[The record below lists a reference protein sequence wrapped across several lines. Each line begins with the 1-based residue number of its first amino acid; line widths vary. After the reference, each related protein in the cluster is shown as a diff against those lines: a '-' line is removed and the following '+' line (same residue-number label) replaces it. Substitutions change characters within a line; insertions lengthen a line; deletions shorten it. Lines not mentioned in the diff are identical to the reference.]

1 MAVISRARKQ
11 GLIVTLNDILQSKSV
26 KELAQTATSKAPA
39 ASQRE
44 EKSGQGFGLSPV
56 QKLYMQSST
65 SFMGT
70 ARFNQSITVRVARRV
85 EGEVLR
91 RAIQAVT
98 SQHSMLQARFS
109 KGKNAIWQQ
118 KTVGV
123 RTPSFS
129 YHSQI
134 TNNTQE
140 VDGSYRFRVHSVSDT
155 RAMVPKIAESQSCLD
170 PLNGPIFAADLVNLR
185 SGGQVLFLVAHHLC
199 VDMVSWRII
208 LQDLEELV
216 VSGSLSDEKA
226 LSFQSWCTMQLER
239 AKTHDAGLSLPF
251 TPEKPD
257 LGYWGMTNTANQY
270 GDLKMESFTLSE
282 DTTKFL
288 LNDCHEVFETETV
301 DILLAAIIHSFGLI
315 FTDRKLP
322 TIYNEGH
329 GREPWDA
336 SIDLSRTVG
345 WFTTMTPLLVDG
357 KQGECR
363 SVFDSRLE
371 ECSSS
376 QILTGTI
383 LDAIKR
389 VKDTRRK
396 IMDNGRPYF
405 AKSLLA
411 SDQQSS
417 DDFDVPL
424 EILFNYLGKLQQ
436 LERADSLF
444 RHQGSVFDSSEF
456 AVAGDMGPE
465 TDRFAL
471 FELSAIVVKERLN
484 VSFAYNRK
492 MSREPQIRRW
502 ILRCKQTLEKEMSVL
517 RNTTPE
523 PTLSDYPLLPINYNG
538 LQILA
543 TNTFR
548 KLSIRSKREVED
560 IYPCSAMQEG
570 LLLSQL
576 RDPSAYMF
584 HTVFEI
590 KDTRSGKVDPGR
602 LARSWQMLVDRHPV
616 LRTVFIDSN
625 YSGGSFDQLVFQ
637 KVCDNVLRVE
647 CLDSQVEDK
656 LRGISLRDINAM
668 RPAKLS
674 HQFTVCKTTSGRVLV
689 KLEINHAIIDGGGVD
704 VLLRDL
710 TLAYDRRLAE
720 GSGPKFSDY
729 IRYIRTQNQDAA
741 LDHWR
746 EYLGGVHPCHIA
758 PAAGLRA
765 KRELKGVLMDFT
777 RYPELLS
784 FCEQASV
791 TLANL
796 TLSAWAIVLR
806 EVTCSDDV
814 CFGYLSA
821 GRDAP
826 VNGIHDMVGIF
837 INMLCCRVKFSGH
850 QTLADVSKRVN
861 GDYIRSIPHQSCS
874 LASIQHELGWQG
886 QSLFNTTLSIQN
898 HTVAGGNKEK
908 GLTFDLQHAHDP
920 SEVSFVPVPS
930 FHQCITLISLQKY
943 AVTVNVDISR
953 GAEGIMLRYW
963 NDMVSDDQAQGLVDS
978 IAKVFSTFI
987 ESPSASLSSLKLE
1000 GSLEEQKSEWA
1011 KSQSTLNEKAKS
1023 GIEGLDSAAI
1033 QKIIDSRVHEIIGQM
1048 LRDGKLMV
1056 PHMQLESL
1064 SGYGHPDNG
1073 VDSPYPLEGIPGA
1086 DDSGVCSATSR
1097 SSEDGFLVD
1106 LERRLWTLWSTALGI
1121 SPNVVRHQDSF
1132 FKLGGDSITA
1142 MKMVSAAREDGLV
1155 LTVADVFNNPVF
1167 EDMLATVREAN
1178 ATQQILDVDL
1188 KPPHG
1193 DVDSFTDSKPTTL
1206 APTPSSESISVLR
1219 PMRAVDDASVQT
1231 GICPKI
1237 GVFKGGIAD
1246 VLPVTDFQAMSLTAT
1261 LFKSRWMLNYFFL
1274 EGNGPLDLRRLRESC
1289 LKVVDAFDIL
1299 RTVFVCFH
1307 DQFFQV
1313 VLRKIRPS
1321 IFVYETDRG
1330 MDEFTMNLQ
1339 QRDREYGPREGEQ
1352 YVQFY
1357 VVKKKNSDEHRIM
1370 IRLSHTQ
1377 YDGVC
1382 LSKIMSAIKLGYEG
1396 SPLPPVTPYA
1406 SYLRQLPGT
1415 IGPDHYNHWSN
1426 LLKDSQMTQVVRRKG
1441 TSMFQNVGAFTE
1453 IRKNIE
1459 IPPTALGNVTVATVM
1474 QAAWA
1479 ITLAK
1484 LSAQSDVVFGLTISG
1499 RNATVPGIETTV
1511 GPCVNVI
1518 PVRVKFD
1525 EKWTG
1530 LELFRYLQ
1538 DQQVSNMPFES
1549 LGFREIIKQC
1559 TDWPAWT
1566 YFTTS
1571 VFHQNVDYEG
1581 SLELDS
1587 TKYRMGGAGVN
1598 DNFADLTLVSRPA
1611 DDRSLSVTLGYSEKG
1626 PIIPAFANKVLD
1638 MVCEIAQSLVANPS
1652 TALPSPSMLR
1662 SLPPQVVDDL
1672 PRSSDEHF
1680 LSAHLKSRSIA
1691 ELLVH
1696 SDILSRSWHQ
1706 VLPNRASSTTA
1717 DPDAGDKPTHQAAF
1731 QLDSSF
1737 FDLGGDIFNMAQL
1750 TWLLEQEGL
1759 KVRLEDLLEHPSF
1772 LGQMAVLALHNAKH
1786 QDDFPPEFAAGVNS
1800 PDPVANTRGEKKKT
1814 WEKAMMLARKLTR
1827 RNNMVSSHA

>member
-1 MAVISRARKQ
+1 LIIIQ
-11 GLIVTLNDILQSKSV
+11 GADT
-26 KELAQTATSKAPA
+26 
-39 ASQRE
+39 
-44 EKSGQGFGLSPV
+44 
-56 QKLYMQSST
+56 
-65 SFMGT
+65 
-70 ARFNQSITVRVARRV
+70 ITQY
-85 EGEVLR
+85 
-91 RAIQAVT
+91 AI
-98 SQHSMLQARFS
+98 
-109 KGKNAIWQQ
+109 
-118 KTVGV
+118 
-123 RTPSFS
+123 
-129 YHSQI
+129 
-134 TNNTQE
+134 
-140 VDGSYRFRVHSVSDT
+140 
-155 RAMVPKIAESQSCLD
+155 
-170 PLNGPIFAADLVNLR
+170 
-185 SGGQVLFLVAHHLC
+185 
-199 VDMVSWRII
+199 
-208 LQDLEELV
+208 
-216 VSGSLSDEKA
+216 
-226 LSFQSWCTMQLER
+226 
-239 AKTHDAGLSLPF
+239 
-251 TPEKPD
+251 
-257 LGYWGMTNTANQY
+257 
-270 GDLKMESFTLSE
+270 
-282 DTTKFL
+282 
-288 LNDCHEVFETETV
+288 
-301 DILLAAIIHSFGLI
+301 
-315 FTDRKLP
+315 
-322 TIYNEGH
+322 
-329 GREPWDA
+329 
-336 SIDLSRTVG
+336 
-345 WFTTMTPLLVDG
+345 
-357 KQGECR
+357 
-363 SVFDSRLE
+363 
-371 ECSSS
+371 
-376 QILTGTI
+376 
-383 LDAIKR
+383 
-389 VKDTRRK
+389 
-396 IMDNGRPYF
+396 
-405 AKSLLA
+405 
-411 SDQQSS
+411 
-417 DDFDVPL
+417 
-424 EILFNYLGKLQQ
+424 
-436 LERADSLF
+436 
-444 RHQGSVFDSSEF
+444 
-456 AVAGDMGPE
+456 
-465 TDRFAL
+465 
-471 FELSAIVVKERLN
+471 
-484 VSFAYNRK
+484 
-492 MSREPQIRRW
+492 
-502 ILRCKQTLEKEMSVL
+502 
-517 RNTTPE
+517 
-523 PTLSDYPLLPINYNG
+523 
-538 LQILA
+538 
-543 TNTFR
+543 
-548 KLSIRSKREVED
+548 
-560 IYPCSAMQEG
+560 
-570 LLLSQL
+570 
-576 RDPSAYMF
+576 
-584 HTVFEI
+584 
-590 KDTRSGKVDPGR
+590 
-602 LARSWQMLVDRHPV
+602 
-616 LRTVFIDSN
+616 
-625 YSGGSFDQLVFQ
+625 
-637 KVCDNVLRVE
+637 
-647 CLDSQVEDK
+647 
-656 LRGISLRDINAM
+656 
-668 RPAKLS
+668 
-674 HQFTVCKTTSGRVLV
+674 
-689 KLEINHAIIDGGGVD
+689 
-704 VLLRDL
+704 
-710 TLAYDRRLAE
+710 
-720 GSGPKFSDY
+720 
-729 IRYIRTQNQDAA
+729 
-741 LDHWR
+741 
-746 EYLGGVHPCHIA
+746 
-758 PAAGLRA
+758 
-765 KRELKGVLMDFT
+765 
-777 RYPELLS
+777 
-784 FCEQASV
+784 
-791 TLANL
+791 
-796 TLSAWAIVLR
+796 
-806 EVTCSDDV
+806 
-814 CFGYLSA
+814 
-821 GRDAP
+821 
-826 VNGIHDMVGIF
+826 
-837 INMLCCRVKFSGH
+837 
-850 QTLADVSKRVN
+850 
-861 GDYIRSIPHQSCS
+861 
-874 LASIQHELGWQG
+874 
-886 QSLFNTTLSIQN
+886 
-898 HTVAGGNKEK
+898 
-908 GLTFDLQHAHDP
+908 
-920 SEVSFVPVPS
+920 
-930 FHQCITLISLQKY
+930 
-943 AVTVNVDISR
+943 TVNVDISR

-963 NDMVSDDQAQGLVDS
+963 NDMVSDDQAQGLVNS
-978 IAKVFSTFI
+978 IAKVFTSFI
-987 ESPSASLSSLKLE
+987 EAPSSKISCLKLE
-1000 GSLEEQKSEWA
+1000 NSILEEQNSEWT
-1011 KSQSTLNEKAKS
+1011 KSQSTLNEKVKS

-1033 QKIIDSRVHEIIGQM
+1033 QKIIDNRVHEIIGQM

-1056 PHMQLESL
+1056 PHMRPESF
-1064 SGYGHPDNG
+1064 SGYGHPDDG
-1073 VDSPYPLEGIPGA
+1073 VDSPYPLEDGIQGA

-1097 SSEDGFLVD
+1097 SSEEGLLAD
-1106 LERRLWTLWSTALGI
+1106 LERRLWTLWSTALGL

-1167 EDMLATVREAN
+1167 EDMLATVRAAN
-1178 ATQQILDVDL
+1178 VTQQMLDVDL
-1188 KPPHG
+1188 KPAHK
-1193 DVDSFTDSKPTTL
+1193 DTDSFTDSKPTTL

-1219 PMRAVDDASVQT
+1219 PVKAVDDASVQT

-1330 MDEFTMNLQ
+1330 MDEFTMSLQ
-1339 QRDREYGPREGEQ
+1339 QRDRDYGPREGEQ

-1415 IGPDHYNHWSN
+1415 IGPDHYNHWSK

-1453 IRKNIE
+1453 IRRNIE

-1581 SLELDS
+1581 FLELDN

-1626 PIIPAFANKVLD
+1626 PIIPAFATKVLD
-1638 MVCEIAQSLVANPS
+1638 MVCEIALSLVANPS

-1706 VLPNRASSTTA
+1706 VLPNRASTSTT
-1717 DPDAGDKPTHQAAF
+1717 DSDTGDKPSHQAAF

-1786 QDDFPPEFAAGVNS
+1786 QDDFPPEFAAGTAS
-1800 PDPVANTRGEKKKT
+1800 PDPVATTRVEKRKT
-1814 WEKAMMLARKLTR
+1814 WEKAMMIARKLTR